1 MSRAKRFGSNA
12 NRIEPLAELTSKMGA
27 KFGPILTIIAGI
39 RGILNPFAQR
49 FHFGSIR
56 AVQGSLK
63 PRADGGEST
72 DIRAVPADTAAAADP
87 TSNASA
93 EAIRPPMVPA

>member
-1 MSRAKRFGSNA
+1 MSRAKRFWLNA
-12 NRIEPLAELTSKMGA
+12 NRIEPLAELVSKMGA
-27 KFGPILTIIAGI
+27 ELGPIFTIIAGI
-39 RGILNPFAQR
+39 RAILNPFAR
-49 FHFGSIR
+49 RIHFGSIR
-56 AVQGSLK
+56 AVQGLVK

-93 EAIRPPMVPA
+93 ESARPPRAPG